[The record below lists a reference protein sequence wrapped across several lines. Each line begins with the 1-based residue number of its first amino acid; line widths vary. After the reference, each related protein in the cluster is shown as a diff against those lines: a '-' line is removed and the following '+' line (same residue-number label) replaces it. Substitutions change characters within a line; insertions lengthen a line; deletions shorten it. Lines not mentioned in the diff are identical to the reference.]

1 MKIALILL
9 GIIISTFV
17 GRAQEIEIVCQE
29 QPLSSLLVDLR
40 EQYQLQFSYDDEYL
54 SKFKITCSRKF
65 TTPEKAFEYILKDLP
80 VTYEKVGGVFLFYKN
95 VPKPVLKTYRLA
107 GRFSDPS
114 GLEALPYTHLIIN
127 NTNLVTDQYG
137 NFSFQ
142 SQRDSLFKLQAS
154 YLGYS
159 LLDTT
164 VYSGSQHQFVL
175 KPANFKLEVVEVK
188 GLRLVKSLQVGNYA
202 GVMRLNHQV
211 ANYLPGNSDNSV
223 FNLLRLQ
230 PGILAAGEQSN
241 DLIIWGS
248 YEGQTQVLFD
258 GFTLFGM
265 KNFNDNISA
274 VNPFMAKDIQVL
286 KGAYDAEH
294 GGRVGGLVNI
304 TGTDGDIHSPK
315 IKLSAN
321 NMTLNGMLSLP
332 IAEQSA
338 FTVAFRQTY
347 YELYDSQQL
356 SFQTGRSGRGQGQ
369 GQGQDSTQR
378 TIYPDYNFRDLNLK
392 YSGTGKSGDSYN
404 ISTLVAEDK
413 FYNTLANESETSKI
427 AYEDHEHNKQY
438 GGSAF
443 YQKIWKNG
451 DRTRISIA
459 YSSLQKEL
467 RTLRK
472 VGFKQ
477 AGTGSQ
483 KSATTFSSIND
494 GGNPGGAGEP
504 GGADDPGGQGEP
516 GGAGDPGGTGEPGGA
531 GEPGG
536 TGGSGEPGGAED
548 PGGQGEPGG
557 PGGPNDFNTVINED
571 ESSFNQVS
579 ETSFLFNHHL
589 SVGEKHQI
597 DFGASLILDEVKYR
611 EDSFLV
617 RKSDQK
623 FDGSRVNGVIQ
634 ESFSPA
640 SGVVIKLGMRA
651 NYSVNLGKTF
661 VQPRFSTTID
671 LTENIKFNAG
681 WGLHNQFISRSSL
694 VDQEGNY
701 HFLWS
706 VCDDQSIPVLESRHL
721 VLGLNFHKNNFNF
734 SIEGFDKRTKGL
746 TRYVENFSSN
756 SIFNGD
762 SKSRGLDFF
771 MKQDYRGHSAWL
783 SYSLS
788 ETLEKFDYF
797 TVPEYSRAL
806 HDQRHELK
814 AAFILNFNPFHFSGN
829 YVFGSGFP
837 DPRQTTDGGAEQSYR
852 RLDVSATYTLTTK
865 RITLEGGISILNV
878 LNNSNLKYA
887 NFIRLPEDQET
898 TLDLHAQ
905 AIPFTPAL
913 FLIFSF

>member
-1 MKIALILL
+1 MFIFI

-17 GRAQEIEIVCQE
+17 GQAQEVEVVCQE

-54 SKFKITCSRKF
+54 SKFKITASRKF
-65 TTPEKAFEYILKDLP
+65 SNPEKAFEYILKDLP
-80 VTYEKVGGVFLFYKN
+80 VTCEKVGGVFLFYKIQ
-95 VPKPVLKTYRLA
+95 PKPILNIYHLT
-107 GRFSDPS
+107 GRFSDRS
-114 GLEALPYTHLIIN
+114 GMEALPYTHLIIN

-142 SQRDSLFKLQAS
+142 SQRDSLFQLQAS

-159 LLDTT
+159 LMDT
-164 VYSGSQHQFVL
+164 VVSSGSNYQFAM
-175 KPANFKLEVVEVK
+175 KPANFRLEEVEVK
-188 GLRLVKSLQVGNYA
+188 GLRIVKSLQVGNYA

-304 TGTDGDIHSPK
+304 TGTDGDIHSTK

-321 NMTLNGMLSLP
+321 NMTLNGMMSIP
-332 IAEQSA
+332 TAGQSA
-338 FTVAFRQTY
+338 LTVAFRQTY

-356 SFQTGRSGRGQGQ
+356 SFQTGHSGRGQGQ
-369 GQGQDSTQR
+369 GQVQDSTER
-378 TIYPDYNFRDLNLK
+378 TIYPDYNFRDLNIK
-392 YSGTGKSGDSYN
+392 YSGTGKSGNSHS
-404 ISTLVAEDK
+404 ISTLIAEDK
-413 FYNTLANESETSKI
+413 FFNTLENESETSKI
-427 AYEDHEHNKQY
+427 AYEDHEHNKQF

-443 YQKIWKNG
+443 FQKIWKKG
-451 DRTRISIA
+451 DRTKLSLS
-459 YSSLQKEL
+459 YSSLRKEL
-467 RTLRK
+467 RTLRNIS
-472 VGFKQ
+472 FRQ
-477 AGTGSQ
+477 AGTGSE
-483 KSATTFSSIND
+483 KGAFTFSTISE

-504 GGADDPGGQGEP
+504 GGATDPGGSGEP
-516 GGAGDPGGTGEPGGA
+516 GGN

-536 TGGSGEPGGAED
+536 TGDPGGSGEPGGAAE
-548 PGGQGEPGG
+548 PGGQ
-557 PGGPNDFNTVINED
+557 GGPNDFNTVINED
-571 ESSFNQVS
+571 NHRYNQVS
-579 ETSFLFNHHL
+579 ETSFSFNHHL
-589 SVGEKHQI
+589 SAGEKHQL
-597 DFGASLILDEVKYR
+597 DFGASLILDEVKFR

-617 RKSDQK
+617 RKSDQE
-623 FDGSRVNGVIQ
+623 FNGSRVNAVVQ
-634 ESFSPA
+634 ESFAPS
-640 SGVVIKLGMRA
+640 SGVVFKFGVRG
-651 NYSVNLGKTF
+651 NYSVNLDKTF
-661 VQPRFSTTID
+661 IQPRFSTNIN
-671 LTENIKFNAG
+671 LTERLKFNAA

-694 VDQEGNY
+694 IDQEGNY

-706 VCDDQSIPVLESRHL
+706 VCDDQTIPVLESRHL
-721 VLGLNFHKNNFNF
+721 VFGLTYHKNNFNF
-734 SIEGFDKRTKGL
+734 SVEGFDKRTSGL
-746 TRYVENFSSN
+746 TRYVENYSSN
-756 SIFNGD
+756 NIFNGHC
-762 SKSRGLDFF
+762 KSRGLDIFI
-771 MKQDYRGHSAWL
+771 KQDYKGHSAWL

-797 TVPEYSRAL
+797 TVPEYRRAL

-814 AAFILNFNPFHFSGN
+814 TALILNFNPFHFSGN

-837 DPRQTTDGGAEQSYR
+837 DPRQLSNGKTEQNYK
-852 RLDVSATYTLTTK
+852 RLDVSATYTLNTK

-878 LNNSNLKYA
+878 LNNANLKYA

-898 TLDLHAQ
+898 NLDLHAQ